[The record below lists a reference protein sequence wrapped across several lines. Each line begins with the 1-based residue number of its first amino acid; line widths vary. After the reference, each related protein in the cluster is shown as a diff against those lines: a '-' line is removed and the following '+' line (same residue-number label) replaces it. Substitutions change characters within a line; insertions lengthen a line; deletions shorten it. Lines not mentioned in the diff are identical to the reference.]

1 MADASSPP
9 QLIVV
14 PHAAPQYSGH
24 AADCAFAA
32 AARAAA
38 AATGRGRIRHVVLL
52 CTRHS
57 GLPGLAD
64 AGAPTTEFDHSLA
77 HQAPFLRRWFPEA
90 DTTAFLVGPLLARE
104 QLAQAAALVEAACT
118 ARPGTLVV
126 ASGDFMHVGPR
137 FEHPVPAAQASD
149 VNSYTKAREDAVVR
163 ALSQATA
170 SARARGL
177 AAADAA
183 GRLATVCG
191 AWVFRLLVRLRCFEG
206 LAGQVTC
213 YYTSAQAE
221 PTAMAAAS
229 KASTA
234 SKASKASY
242 RRRRRRGVSCPRP
255 RTFRRLR
262 RAESR
267 AIADA
272 QDGGCVTYVSLHYRP
287 ARPSRLREALTRYE
301 GQALLRWAWA
311 HVRGEWARRRG
322 DARARPPAFR
332 RPFRTPGME
341 RDDLGVFVTF
351 SDRRSGALRG
361 CLGTVDNAE
370 RLPLADAVAHFA
382 VQAGFHDPRPGL
394 TRDRPLREGEGLR
407 LEVTLLGARTP
418 LRSVADWR
426 IHRDGL
432 YVERREAPHASAVFL
447 PSVAT
452 EQGWDRRTTLAHLV
466 AKAEG
471 RGGEPDPE
479 VLAGGDAA
487 VRRRYALYAVPGRA
501 FGHSFGPTAD

>member
-1 MADASSPP
+1 
-9 QLIVV
+9 
-14 PHAAPQYSGH
+14 
-24 AADCAFAA
+24 
-32 AARAAA
+32 
-38 AATGRGRIRHVVLL
+38 
-52 CTRHS
+52 
-57 GLPGLAD
+57 
-64 AGAPTTEFDHSLA
+64 
-77 HQAPFLRRWFPEA
+77 
-90 DTTAFLVGPLLARE
+90 
-104 QLAQAAALVEAACT
+104 
-118 ARPGTLVV
+118 
-126 ASGDFMHVGPR
+126 
-137 FEHPVPAAQASD
+137 
-149 VNSYTKAREDAVVR
+149 VR

-177 AAADAA
+177 AAADA
-183 GRLATVCG
+183 GCLATVCG

-206 LAGQVTC
+206 LEGQVTC

-221 PTAMAAAS
+221 PTATA
-229 KASTA
+229 ASTA
-234 SKASKASY
+234 SK
-242 RRRRRRGVSCPRP
+242 RRGVSCPRP

-272 QDGGCVTYVSLHYRP
+272 HDGGCVTYVSLHYRP

-370 RLPLADAVAHFA
+370 RLPLADAVAYFA

-394 TRDRPLREGEGLR
+394 TRDRPLREGEGVR

-418 LRSVADWR
+418 LRSIADWR

-432 YVERREAPHASAVFL
+432 YLERHGAPHGAPHASAVFL

-487 VRRRYALYAVPGRA
+487 VRRYALYAVPGRA
-501 FGHSFGPTAD
+501 FAQTPTAAAEFS